1 MNASGD
7 AAEQIVR
14 MTLQGVEV
22 AGKMSMDGAERLV
35 KLILASLK
43 DTKRTKGRASLNT
56 MLKSNK
62 PIKVFE
68 LKDKDL
74 KKFCQEAKKY
84 GVMYHVLKDRDKN
97 DGKCDIM
104 VRAEDS
110 AKVNRIFQRFNLGAN
125 NKATVRASL
134 EKSKGDIKVTSKD
147 TNFGSSVKTSERY
160 ILKMDSQS
168 GSGKNRYWTGLPAE
182 TVLVK
187 GKMCENTYTLRNIL
201 LGAGYIKQS
210 GAWYSIDEN
219 ICKALGIESSKKQ
232 ITALNQLIKDNA
244 STFFNILKESD
255 DFHVVPK
262 NAVETEVSADEL
274 EDEE

>member
-35 KLILASLK
+35 KLIFASLK

-68 LKDKDL
+68 IKDRDL

-104 VRAEDS
+104 VRSEDS
-110 AKVNRIFQRFNLGAN
+110 AKVNRIFQRFNLGIN
-125 NKATVRASL
+125 NKAVIRAGL
-134 EKSKGDIKVTSKD
+134 DKSKGDIKQSPEKQKPEKSAEDRFIDELFSKPQQKE
-147 TNFGSSVKTSERY
+147 NAYLENPSMARMEKSRASEPSSGVSELRRSTRDNKSARPSVRAELNRIKEERKSAATGKTSPQ
-160 ILKMDSQS
+160 KTKS
-168 GSGKNRYWTGLPAE
+168 KT
-182 TVLVK
+182 K
-187 GKMCENTYTLRNIL
+187 GAKTNGRTR
-201 LGAGYIKQS
+201 
-210 GAWYSIDEN
+210 
-219 ICKALGIESSKKQ
+219 
-232 ITALNQLIKDNA
+232 
-244 STFFNILKESD
+244 
-255 DFHVVPK
+255 
-262 NAVETEVSADEL
+262 
-274 EDEE
+274 

>member
-68 LKDKDL
+68 LKDRDL

-84 GVMYHVLKDRDKN
+84 GVMYHVLKDRNKN

-110 AKVNRIFQRFNLGAN
+110 AKVNRIFQRFNLGVN
-125 NKATVRASL
+125 NKAVIRAGLDKPKGEIKQPKEKQKPEKSAEDKFVDELFSKPQQTEKSYIENPSMAKTEKSRASEPSSGVSELRRYTRDNKSSRPSVRAEL
-134 EKSKGDIKVTSKD
+134 NQIKE
-147 TNFGSSVKTSERY
+147 ER
-160 ILKMDSQS
+160 
-168 GSGKNRYWTGLPAE
+168 KNA
-182 TVLVK
+182 VK
-187 GKMCENTYTLRNIL
+187 GKSSPQKTQTKKK
-201 LGAGYIKQS
+201 GAKTNGR
-210 GAWYSIDEN
+210 
-219 ICKALGIESSKKQ
+219 
-232 ITALNQLIKDNA
+232 TR
-244 STFFNILKESD
+244 
-255 DFHVVPK
+255 
-262 NAVETEVSADEL
+262 
-274 EDEE
+274 